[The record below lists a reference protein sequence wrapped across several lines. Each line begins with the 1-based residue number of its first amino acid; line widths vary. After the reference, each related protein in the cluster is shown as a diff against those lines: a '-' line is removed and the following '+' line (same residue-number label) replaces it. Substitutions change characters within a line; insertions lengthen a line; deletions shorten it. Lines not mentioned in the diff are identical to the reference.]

1 MLGSPSKF
9 LRYQELKQNNQRLKT
24 TSLKAPENQLRKY
37 TTWLKRQPL
46 SDSTRRSYGSRVGRF
61 LDYLADTG
69 EDLVGLFNSARE
81 FEHVLKSYKRHL
93 KVKSKLSPA
102 TVNAHLTAIDHFI
115 QYSGQQPPE
124 VPREGLPKEAPRAL
138 EKDEQRRFLRAVAGC
153 RRSIDRGVILLLF
166 YTGIRIG
173 ECAALNVDDVFVVG
187 RKRKVVVR
195 SGKGDQYREIPL
207 NEEAAK
213 AVQHWLKDREE
224 RFSQVAV
231 EPALFLNPQG
241 RRMSTAALDLI
252 VRKVGDACGLPIS
265 AHRLRHTLLTNLVRN
280 KTDLVIVAEIGGHKK
295 LETTRRYTLP
305 TSGDKEKA
313 LDELLEQ

>member
-1 MLGSPSKF
+1 MKA
-9 LRYQELKQNNQRLKT
+9 
-24 TSLKAPENQLRKY
+24 TSLKVTDSELRKY
-37 TTWLKRQPL
+37 TIWLKRQPL
-46 SDSTRRSYGSRVGRF
+46 SPATRRSYSSRIGRF
-61 LDYLADTG
+61 LYYLADTG
-69 EDLVGLFNSARE
+69 EELVSLFKSDRE
-81 FEHVLKSYKRHL
+81 LEHVLKSYKRHL

-115 QYSGQQPPE
+115 QYNGQEPPE
-124 VPREGLPKEAPRAL
+124 VPREDLPQQAPRAL

-153 RRSIDRGVILLLF
+153 RRSLDRAVTMLMF

-173 ECAALNVDDVFVVG
+173 ECAGLDVDDVFVVG

-213 AVQHWLKDREE
+213 AVQQWLKDRDE

-252 VRKVGDACGLPIS
+252 VRKVGDSCGLPVS

-280 KTDLVIVAEIGGHKK
+280 KTDLIIVAEIGGHKK

-305 TSGDKEKA
+305 TERDKEKA
-313 LDELLEQ
+313 ILDLNDLF

>member
-1 MLGSPSKF
+1 M
-9 LRYQELKQNNQRLKT
+9 KT
-24 TSLKAPENQLRKY
+24 TSLKSPVNQLRKY

-46 SDSTRRSYGSRVGRF
+46 SDATRRSYRSRVGRF
-61 LDYLADTG
+61 LEYLAEAG
-69 EDLVGLFNSARE
+69 EDLVALFDSDRE
-81 FEHVLKSYKRHL
+81 LEHVLKSYKRHL

-115 QYSGQQPPE
+115 QYHGQEPPE
-124 VPREGLPKEAPRAL
+124 VPREDLPQEAPRAL
-138 EKDEQRRFLRAVAGC
+138 EKDEQKRFLRAVAGS
-153 RRSIDRGVILLLF
+153 RRSIDRAVNLLLL

-173 ECAALNVDDVFVVG
+173 ECAALEVDDVFVVG

-195 SGKGDQYREIPL
+195 SGKGDYYREIPL

-213 AVQHWLKDREE
+213 AVQKWLKDREE
-224 RFSQVAV
+224 RFGQVAV

-241 RRMSTAALDLI
+241 RRISTAALDLI
-252 VRKVGDACGLPIS
+252 VRKVGDACGLSVS

-280 KTDLVIVAEIGGHKK
+280 KTDLVLVAEIGGHKK

-305 TSGDKEKA
+305 SSGDKEKA
-313 LDELLEQ
+313 MADLLDP